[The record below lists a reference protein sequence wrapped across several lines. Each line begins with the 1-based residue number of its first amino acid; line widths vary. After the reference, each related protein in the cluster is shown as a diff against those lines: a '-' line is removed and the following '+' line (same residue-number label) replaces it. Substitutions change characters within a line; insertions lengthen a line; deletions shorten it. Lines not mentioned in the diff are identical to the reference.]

1 MGKLT
6 KVLLLINLLNHRHHV
21 TLETITKTL
30 KIPDRTAYRYLNEI
44 SEANI
49 PVYFDKELR
58 AYRLTQRGG
67 KGVDGLLVEEALLL
81 VVALKALAGQLN
93 SEYRNEIGKLVEK
106 LMGHQVFPVEEI
118 LHTFEHQIESM
129 SDVEDC
135 SDLMSRIL
143 INAAIVCKRK
153 VRLVTEDSD
162 ANLTHV
168 DVENPSLWFNKNWQ
182 LVGSANSNSTRATI
196 SEIKKVS
203 VL

>member
-1 MGKLT
+1 
-6 KVLLLINLLNHRHHV
+6 
-21 TLETITKTL
+21 
-30 KIPDRTAYRYLNEI
+30 
-44 SEANI
+44 
-49 PVYFDKELR
+49 
-58 AYRLTQRGG
+58 
-67 KGVDGLLVEEALLL
+67 
-81 VVALKALAGQLN
+81 
-93 SEYRNEIGKLVEK
+93 
-106 LMGHQVFPVEEI
+106 
-118 LHTFEHQIESM
+118 
-129 SDVEDC
+129 
-135 SDLMSRIL
+135 MSRIL

>member
-1 MGKLT
+1 MGKLN

-49 PVYFDKELR
+49 PVYFDRELH
-58 AYRLTQRGG
+58 AYRLTKQVG
-67 KGVDGLLVEEALLL
+67 KGVDGLEVEEALLM
-81 VVALKALAGQLN
+81 VVALKALAGRLN
-93 SEYRNEIGKLVEK
+93 SEYKEVIVQLIDRLV
-106 LMGHQVFPVEEI
+106 GHQSFPVEEI
-118 LHTFEHQIESM
+118 LHTFEHQIESIT
-129 SDVEDC
+129 DVDDC
-135 SDLMSRIL
+135 SDLVSRIL

-153 VRLVTEDSD
+153 VRLVTEDADS
-162 ANLTHV
+162 NPTHV

-182 LVGSANSNSTRATI
+182 LVGSANSDDTRATI